1 LISFKAITLCL
12 VFNIG
17 DLDMTKFTKD
27 WLNGWRVLLLLS
39 LCAAVVGAMSV
50 VALFLLTKS
59 RFLAYLFV
67 GSVGFFLLPIVF
79 HWFFAHLFGEEKR
92 SKRRSST

>member
-1 LISFKAITLCL
+1 
-12 VFNIG
+12 
-17 DLDMTKFTKD
+17 MTKFTKD
-27 WLNGWRVLLLLS
+27 WLSGWRVLLLLS

-67 GSVGFFLLPIVF
+67 ATVGVFVLPIVF
-79 HWFFAHLFGEEKR
+79 HWLFVRLFGEEKR